1 MKNFMCVGFIG
12 FMLSMGSAMAK
23 EKEVTVSIEGIEVER
38 GGNILLLVFSQVGF
52 PKQHE
57 QALQLIT
64 VKADTENKLL
74 SFITEREELALK
86 VLHDEDENGK
96 VTKNW
101 TGILPAEGLGFSNNQ
116 KITLTGPPG
125 YKKAKV
131 SISDNSSVFSIQL
144 RYP

>member
-1 MKNFMCVGFIG
+1 
-12 FMLSMGSAMAK
+12 MAK

-38 GGNILLLVFSQVGF
+38 GGNILLLVFSEVGF

-64 VKADTENKLL
+64 VKADTEKKWL
-74 SFITEREELALK
+74 SFHTEREELALK

-116 KITLTGPPG
+116 KIGLTGPPG
-125 YKKAKV
+125 YKKSKV
-131 SISDNSSVFSIQL
+131 SLSDDSSAFSIQL